1 MNRFKLLLRRFLLI
15 CLIVLAS
22 IGIGLTG
29 GIPIPSFGKR
39 EDKQEINNEVLDATE
54 EAEEMS
60 VAEVKG

>member
-39 EDKQEINNEVLDATE
+39 EDKQEINNEGLDA
-54 EAEEMS
+54 AEEEQEMP
-60 VAEVKG
+60 ATEIKG

>member
-1 MNRFKLLLRRFLLI
+1 MNRFKRLVRRILLI

-39 EDKQEINNEVLDATE
+39 EDKQEINNEVLDAGE
-54 EAEEMS
+54 EDQEIPAAEI
-60 VAEVKG
+60 KG

>member
-39 EDKQEINNEVLDATE
+39 EDKQEINNEALDA
-54 EAEEMS
+54 AEDDKMPA
-60 VAEVKG
+60 AEIRG

>member
-1 MNRFKLLLRRFLLI
+1 MNRFKRLLRRLLLI

-39 EDKQEINNEVLDATE
+39 EDKQEINKEVLEA
-54 EAEEMS
+54 AEEDEES
-60 VAEVKG
+60 NKRLK

>member
-1 MNRFKLLLRRFLLI
+1 MRRLLLI

-39 EDKQEINNEVLDATE
+39 EDKQEINNEVLDV
-54 EAEEMS
+54 AEENREIPA
-60 VAEVKG
+60 AEVKG

>member
-1 MNRFKLLLRRFLLI
+1 MNRFKLYLRRFLLI

-39 EDKQEINNEVLDATE
+39 EDKQEINNESLDA
-54 EAEEMS
+54 EADKEMPA
-60 VAEVKG
+60 AEKKG

>member
-15 CLIVLAS
+15 GLIVLAS

-39 EDKQEINNEVLDATE
+39 EDEQEINNEALDA
-54 EAEEMS
+54 AEEEEEMPA
-60 VAEVKG
+60 AEINA

>member
-39 EDKQEINNEVLDATE
+39 EDKQEINNEVLDAE
-54 EAEEMS
+54 EDKEMPA
-60 VAEVKG
+60 VEING